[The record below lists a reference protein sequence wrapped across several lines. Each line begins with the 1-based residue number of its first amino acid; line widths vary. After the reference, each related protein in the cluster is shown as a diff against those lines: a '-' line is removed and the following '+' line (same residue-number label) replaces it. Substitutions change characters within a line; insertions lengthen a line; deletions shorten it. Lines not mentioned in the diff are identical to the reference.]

1 MSTINLREKERE
13 REKRDVL
20 LLQEFALRMLQNIY
34 IKFRRE
40 KNKANRTL

>member
-1 MSTINLREKERE
+1 MSTIKLREKE

-40 KNKANRTL
+40 KKIKPTVPYS